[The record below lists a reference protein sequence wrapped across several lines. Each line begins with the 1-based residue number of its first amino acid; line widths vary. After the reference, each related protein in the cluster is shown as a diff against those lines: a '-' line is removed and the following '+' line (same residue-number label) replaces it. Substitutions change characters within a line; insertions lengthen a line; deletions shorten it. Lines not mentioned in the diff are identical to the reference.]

1 MCKFPTS
8 LDPSFRKSSYST
20 SGGDNCVEV
29 AFRASSYSAP
39 NSNNCVEVADLSG
52 SVAIRD
58 SQNPRRGQLAFS
70 AAEWSAFLNV
80 ATRRS
85 L

>member
-1 MCKFPTS
+1 MRKFPTP

-29 AFRASSYSAP
+29 AFRASSHSAP
-39 NSNNCVEVADLSG
+39 NSNNCVEVADLPRG
-52 SVAIRD
+52 VAVRD
-58 SQNPRRGQLAFS
+58 SQNPRHGHLAFG

-80 ATRRS
+80 VTGHD